1 MREFVDLESS
11 SQLSAVCILVW
22 VDRFHSSQLR
32 LMSCNDRSPPEEPF
46 PGIIVRDA
54 QVKTLKALDMF
65 LDADDCYHM
74 KGESAGA

>member
-1 MREFVDLESS
+1 
-11 SQLSAVCILVW
+11 
-22 VDRFHSSQLR
+22 
-32 LMSCNDRSPPEEPF
+32 MSCNDRSPPEEPF